1 MNVKCLPTTRRTLT
15 ELSSTAT
22 RAMPLSLSI
31 LHSHNYF
38 WVILQD
44 RCFIDWII
52 FFFSF
57 SKTRIS
63 GSLPGFQ
70 KNISVFFQKVQKHF
84 IVHCVLWICFHLI
97 YEATVEISCC
107 RFNDFS
113 VLLPEFSSYVKLSS
127 AFWMPFTYLQII
139 ILFMTIYYVNWVVL
153 PCFSSLA

>member
-31 LHSHNYF
+31 LHSHSYF

-52 FFFSF
+52 FFFFFQDQDIWKSPRL
-57 SKTRIS
+57 SK
-63 GSLPGFQ
+63 
-70 KNISVFFQKVQKHF
+70 KISVFFQKVQKHF

-139 ILFMTIYYVNWVVL
+139 ILFMTMYYVNWVVL
-153 PCFSSLA
+153 TCFSSLA